1 VLEQALTG
9 YGGAVVLVTH
19 DRALIDAVATRTW
32 AIEGGSI
39 REVLGGYSDLLR
51 VRDRERRDRER
62 EAQREGAAQH
72 RATHGGGSAA
82 PVATSASRE
91 LHRLEAEIAT
101 VEAEL
106 RLVRSSLLDPETF
119 ADIER
124 GAAAGRD
131 HDRLSGALA
140 ELYERWTA
148 LSESA

>member
-1 VLEQALTG
+1 
-9 YGGAVVLVTH
+9 VLVTH

-51 VRDRERRDRER
+51 VRDGERRDRER
-62 EAQREGAAQH
+62 EAQREAAAQH
-72 RATHGGGSAA
+72 RATHGGGPAA

-91 LHRLEAEIAT
+91 LHRLEAEIAA

-140 ELYERWTA
+140 ELYERWTE